1 MEILFEL
8 SVGAWFGTAVAILE
22 LNVINPILERD
33 YMFVKLMEDM
43 QIRNEMHWVH
53 EEGELND
60 YI

>member
-33 YMFVKLMEDM
+33 YMFIKLMEDM
-43 QIRNEMHWVH
+43 QIRNEMHWVQ

>member
-33 YMFVKLMEDM
+33 YMFIKLMEDM

-53 EEGELND
+53 EKGELND